1 MSGHTRG
8 IIVKKKTRIVQLVAL
23 FICIAAPALPSSE
36 SITIIRVDGGEYLP
50 LDEMLPRCGIEHSFD
65 MVAQKGKLYRKN
77 HYAVYGVGLP
87 IVLIDGSLY
96 KSSAAVRRQ
105 GGRVLLPLDTGQ
117 EVVRSLN
124 PELGLARRGDALVV
138 ERRGGETVPDQKI
151 EKRRPGP
158 RDRISFIVID
168 AGHGGKDPGAVGK
181 GGLREKDITLRV
193 ARLLEKRIRT
203 RLAGVRVYMTRGD
216 DRFIELSA
224 RTVIANRLL
233 KKNENGIFLSI
244 HVNSSLSSRIS
255 GHETFF
261 LSQNPTNEE
270 ARNTAALENNVVV
283 LEDRTK
289 GKSGHDDVDYIEAMM
304 ITTQIQKE
312 SSALAASVQ
321 EGMAKKNRVFSSRGV
336 KKADFYVLRGVLMPA
351 ALVEIGY
358 ISNAKEAGYLK
369 KDSHREAVAEGIS
382 QGVELF
388 IKNYNSLIRVN

>member
-1 MSGHTRG
+1 M
-8 IIVKKKTRIVQLVAL
+8 KKRPRIFPLIAL
-23 FICIAAPALPSSE
+23 LACITAPALASSE
-36 SITIIRVDGGEYLP
+36 SITILRVDGGEYLP

-65 MVAQKGKLYRKN
+65 MVSQKGKLYRKN

-87 IVLIDGSLY
+87 VVLIDGSLH
-96 KSSAAVRRQ
+96 KSSGAVRRQ
-105 GGRVLLPLDTGQ
+105 GGRVLLPLDAGR
-117 EVVRSLN
+117 EVARSLN
-124 PELGLARRGDALVV
+124 PELGLSRRGDALIV
-138 ERRGGETVPDQKI
+138 ERRGGDTVPDQKI
-151 EKRRPGP
+151 EKQRPVLK
-158 RDRISFIVID
+158 DRISFIVID
-168 AGHGGKDPGAVGK
+168 PGHGGKDPGAVGK

-193 ARLLEKRIRT
+193 ARFLEKKIRA
-203 RLAGVRVYMTRGD
+203 RLAGVRVYMTRSD
-216 DRFIELSA
+216 DRFIELST

-255 GHETFF
+255 GYETFF

-270 ARNTAALENNVVV
+270 ARNTAALENNVVI
-283 LEDRTK
+283 LEDRSK
-289 GKSGHDDVDYIEAMM
+289 RKAGHDDVDYIEAMM

-312 SSALAASVQ
+312 SSALAASIQ
-321 EGMAKKNRVFSSRGV
+321 DGMAKKNRTFGSRGV

-358 ISNAKEAGYLK
+358 ISNAKESGYLK

-388 IKNYNSLIRVN
+388 IKKYNGLIKIN